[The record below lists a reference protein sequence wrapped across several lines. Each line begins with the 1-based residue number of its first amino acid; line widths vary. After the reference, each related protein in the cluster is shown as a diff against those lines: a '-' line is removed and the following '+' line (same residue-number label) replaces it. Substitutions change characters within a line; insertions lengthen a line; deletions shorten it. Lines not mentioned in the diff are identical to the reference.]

1 MSIYQEIAELEKSGK
16 PAVLCTVVETKGSA
30 PRHEGTKML
39 VYPDGSFSG
48 TVGGGEI
55 ENQVKKEALKAF
67 EDRKT
72 RLLHYNLVDPA
83 RGDVGICGGQ
93 VEVYV
98 EPILPKL
105 TLVVIGAGHVG
116 RQVAFLGHWL
126 GYRVIVTDDRL
137 EFATPE
143 SMPGADEYIVSEMAD
158 LPQKVN
164 INEFTCIIATT
175 RGGDVDIAGLA
186 PLLDTKAGYIG
197 VIGSKRRWEF
207 TKKGLLA
214 KGVDPEKF
222 KRVHSPIGLDL
233 QAETPEEI
241 AVSILAE
248 VMKAVNR
255 TTGASM
261 KRE

>member
-126 GYRVIVTDDRL
+126 GYRVIVTDDRP

-214 KGVDPEKF
+214 QGVDPENLNEF
-222 KRVHSPIGLDL
+222 IHPLDWTFRL
-233 QAETPEEI
+233 KLP
-241 AVSILAE
+241 
-248 VMKAVNR
+248 K
-255 TTGASM
+255 
-261 KRE
+261 K